1 MGSTMSETTGQKH
14 TNKISGDKRPSYNST
29 RKGGFGEYHAVTW
42 LWDQGYEVFK
52 NCGGSGYID
61 LVAIKDKE
69 IKLIDVKSTRRERA
83 SYSRGRT
90 ARQKEDGVVVLV
102 FNVNSRKC
110 EFVEHKDER
119 IKKLS
124 S

>member
-1 MGSTMSETTGQKH
+1 MSETTGRKH
-14 TNKISGDKRPSYNST
+14 TNKISGDKRPSFNST
-29 RKGGFGEYHAVTW
+29 RKGDFGEYHVVTW

-69 IKLIDVKSTRRERA
+69 IKLIDVKSTRRKHIKN
-83 SYSRGRT
+83 SRT
-90 ARQKEDGVVVLV
+90 DKQKEDGVVIVL
-102 FNVNSRKC
+102 FNANSKQCR
-110 EFVEHKDER
+110 FVEHKDER

>member
-14 TNKISGDKRPSYNST
+14 TNKVSGDKRPSYNST
-29 RKGGFGEYHAVTW
+29 RKGDFGEYHAVTW

-90 ARQKEDGVVVLV
+90 AKQKEDGVVVLV

>member
-14 TNKISGDKRPSYNST
+14 TNKVSGDKRPSYNST
-29 RKGGFGEYHAVTW
+29 RKGDFGEYHAVTW

-69 IKLIDVKSTRRERA
+69 IKLIDVKSTRRKHIKN
-83 SYSRGRT
+83 SRT
-90 ARQKEDGVVVLV
+90 DKQKEDGVVIVL
-102 FNVNSRKC
+102 FNANSKQCR
-110 EFVEHKDER
+110 FVEHKNER